1 MGLSIERAGPAIIE
15 IPRPASTS
23 PVLLSHSYIRTQLPL
38 RSGSCISCCNDSRTE
53 HVLDVCKYELTCIA
67 TRKSKLG
74 PCFEALQACS
84 VCPGSYCW
92 LHRKRKKKQNTVLDV
107 KIIGRY
113 YSDLRRPSLNEATL
127 YDVTHILESRKP
139 LTNHFTEGKSNIVPP
154 ESNEICCNVIGLL
167 YSEDRLPA
175 LSGFAHCVSQHNL
188 GRLPSR
194 PVRASK
200 RTQVIQLSWRFRVDY
215 DKQLY
220 NNTS

>member
-1 MGLSIERAGPAIIE
+1 VGLSIERAGPAIIG

-23 PVLLSHSYIRTQLPL
+23 PVLLSHYYIGTQLPL
-38 RSGSCISCCNDSRTE
+38 RSGSCIFFCNDSRTE

-67 TRKSKLG
+67 ARESKLG
-74 PCFEALQACS
+74 LVLRLSKLATCVLEVFGGCTGNRRRNKIQ
-84 VCPGSYCW
+84 CW
-92 LHRKRKKKQNTVLDV
+92 DV

-113 YSDLRRPSLNEATL
+113 YSDLRRPSFNEATV
-127 YDVTHILESRKP
+127 YDVTHMLESRKP
-139 LTNHFTEGKSNIVPP
+139 LTNHFTEGKSNIAPP
-154 ESNEICCNVIGLL
+154 DSNEICCNIMGLL

-200 RTQVIQLSWRFRVDY
+200 RAQVIQLSWRFRVDY

-220 NNTS
+220 NNTP